1 MYSRLI
7 SALIGKM
14 KIGTHNG
21 SFHADEVLACA
32 LLRLL
37 PRFQGSEIVRT
48 RDPKQLDLCDI
59 VVDVGAVFDA
69 ERQRFDHHQ
78 KTFTHTLNSLD
89 SSYKFTTKLSSA
101 GLVYFHFG
109 KEIIATLI
117 KSNAN
122 SPLTADVDAGLV
134 DKLFLKVYEKFIEE
148 VDAIDNGISTHDTP
162 GRYTVNT
169 NFSRRIGAFNPNWN
183 EPGDDIDERFKR
195 AMAVAEAEFTDKVV
209 YFSRA
214 WWPARKIV
222 ADALEQRFTAH
233 KSGRA
238 LLFLEGGAPWKEH
251 LFELEQEE
259 GLKEGVLYTVYT
271 DQSGKWRIQ
280 CVPQSPDSFENRL
293 SLPAA
298 WRGVRDEELVKV
310 SGIEGAIFVHASG
323 FIGGAETKEGIM
335 KMLDMSL
342 EQTM

>member
-1 MYSRLI
+1 MFSRLI
-7 SALIGKM
+7 FHLQGKM

-32 LLRLL
+32 LLRVL
-37 PRFQGSEIVRT
+37 PRLKDAEIVRT
-48 RDPKQLDLCDI
+48 RDPALLETCDI

-78 KTFTHTLNSLD
+78 KTFTHTFNSLD
-89 SSYKFTTKLSSA
+89 SSYKYTTKLSSA

-109 KEIIATLI
+109 KEIISTLI
-117 KSNAN
+117 QTDAKS
-122 SPLTADVDAGLV
+122 SDVDGVLV
-134 DKLFLKVYEKFIEE
+134 EKLFVKIYEKFIEE

-162 GRYTVNT
+162 GRYTINT
-169 NFSRRIGAFNPNWN
+169 NFSRRIGAFNPSWN
-183 EPGDDIDERFKR
+183 EPGNDIDERFHR
-195 AMAVAEAEFTDKVV
+195 AMAVAEAEFTDKVQ
-209 YFSRA
+209 YFSRS

-222 ADALEQRFTAH
+222 ADALEQRFSAH
-233 KSGRA
+233 SSGRA

-251 LFELEQEE
+251 LFELEQEQ
-259 GLKEGVLYTVYT
+259 GLDGNILYTIYT

-298 WRGVRDEELVKV
+298 WRGVRDDELAKV
-310 SGIEGAIFVHASG
+310 SGVDGAIFVHASG
-323 FIGGAETKEGIM
+323 FIGGAETKEGIL
-335 KMLDMSL
+335 KMLEISL
-342 EQTM
+342 EQA